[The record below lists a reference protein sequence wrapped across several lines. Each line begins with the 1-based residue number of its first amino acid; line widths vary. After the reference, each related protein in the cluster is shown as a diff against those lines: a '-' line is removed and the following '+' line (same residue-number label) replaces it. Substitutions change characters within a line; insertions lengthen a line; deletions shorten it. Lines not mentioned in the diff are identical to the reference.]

1 MRVVRI
7 APTRGWASLGLQEFW
22 EYRELLYFFAWRDIK
37 VRYKQTAL
45 GAAWAVLQP
54 LLTMVVF
61 SFFFG
66 RLAKLPS
73 NGVPYPVFSY
83 SALVPWTFFA
93 AGMAASANSLVGS
106 ANLLRKVYF
115 PRLCIPV
122 AAVVGGLVDFAIALL
137 VLLVMMP
144 FYGVVPSWHIVWLP
158 VFTLLA
164 FTSALGVGLW
174 LAAINVQFRDVRYA
188 VPFITQIWLFVS
200 PVVYPSSLLHEPWRT
215 LYGVNPM
222 AGVIDGFRFTLLG
235 TGELPVPMVVV
246 SATVSILL
254 VVSGA
259 FYFRRTEKTFADVV

>member
-1 MRVVRI
+1 
-7 APTRGWASLGLQEFW
+7 
-22 EYRELLYFFAWRDIK
+22 
-37 VRYKQTAL
+37 
-45 GAAWAVLQP
+45 
-54 LLTMVVF
+54 
-61 SFFFG
+61 
-66 RLAKLPS
+66 
-73 NGVPYPVFSY
+73 
-83 SALVPWTFFA
+83 
-93 AGMAASANSLVGS
+93 
-106 ANLLRKVYF
+106 
-115 PRLCIPV
+115 
-122 AAVVGGLVDFAIALL
+122 